1 MINEELTS
9 ELTNILLEKKKLETR
24 EKEIKKKIQN
34 LMEETNES
42 KYEDELMKISYIP
55 ESTSMTFD
63 TKAFKK
69 ENPKAY
75 DMFLKETT
83 RSAYLKVS
91 VK

>member
-9 ELTNILLEKKKLETR
+9 ELTDILIEKKRLETR
-24 EKEIKKKIQN
+24 EKKIKKRIQG
-34 LMEETNES
+34 LMEETNQA

-55 ESTSMTFD
+55 ESVSQTFD
-63 TKAFKK
+63 AKAFKK

-75 DMFLKETT
+75 DMFLKETK

-91 VK
+91 IK